1 MTLLLHHLTKALK
14 NYVISQI
21 TKKNKNKNK
30 DKDNKKNSHHVYWY
44 HKKQQDY
51 VELLLLFF

>member
-21 TKKNKNKNK
+21 TKKKQKQK
-30 DKDNKKNSHHVYWY
+30 PRQKEQKNSHHVYWY
-44 HKKQQDY
+44 HKIQQDY
-51 VELLLLFF
+51 VELLLLFI